1 MAMIMNNKN
10 TLIEFDE
17 EELKV
22 LKFFLENS
30 FKTLSELINDPMIS
44 PDFVFPGV
52 FDLDKTAMLKF
63 FHKVEDL
70 GVNIYQIDPQ
80 KIKNEDNFS
89 FEDYMK

>member
-30 FKTLSELINDPMIS
+30 FKTLSELINDPMI
-44 PDFVFPGV
+44 DVEFVFPGI
-52 FDLDKTAMLKF
+52 FSLDKIALT
-63 FHKVEDL
+63 KVLNKVQEFS
-70 GVNIYQIDPQ
+70 VNTYQIDAHN
-80 KIKNEDNFS
+80 IKKEDFS
-89 FEDYMK
+89 FDNYMK